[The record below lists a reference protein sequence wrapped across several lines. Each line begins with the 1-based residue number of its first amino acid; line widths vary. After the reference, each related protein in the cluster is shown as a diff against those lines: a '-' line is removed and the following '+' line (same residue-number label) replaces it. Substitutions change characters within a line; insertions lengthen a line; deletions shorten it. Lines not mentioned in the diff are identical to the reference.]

1 MPIETRSAPA
11 GVAHQLATALEDI
24 APTPLGA
31 RTLEARPLE
40 ISKPLP
46 VYTLGLQDA
55 AAGNFPE
62 GAKMVG
68 WRYLLAGPAVAT
80 ADINAKEQEG
90 TAAFNKLTHG
100 ANADRLSAAL
110 HVAEQKYGGSIVGFE
125 ARILDLPALNLGAV
139 WLAGAQSNVFIPY
152 LDESRLSGAP
162 PSIEM
167 DFISKVESAA
177 KRQVQRMR
185 GREPNAP

>member
-11 GVAHQLATALEDI
+11 GVAHQLTTALEDI
-24 APTPLGA
+24 APAPLGA
-31 RTLEARPLE
+31 RTLEKSPME

-46 VYTLGLQDA
+46 VYVLGLQDA
-55 AAGNFPE
+55 ASGNFPE

-80 ADINAKEQEG
+80 ADIDAKEQEG

-110 HVAEQKYGGSIVGFE
+110 HIAEQKYGASGAGYE
-125 ARILDLPALNLGAV
+125 ARILDLPSLNLGAV
-139 WLAGAQSNVFIPY
+139 WLAGAQGNEFIPY
-152 LDESRLSGAP
+152 LDESRLSGMP
-162 PSIEM
+162 PSIEA
-167 DFISKVESAA
+167 DFKSKVESAA
-177 KRQVQRMR
+177 KRQIQRLR
-185 GREPNAP
+185 GREPNVP